1 MLIYD
6 QFSIIQNRQMSP
18 IPQTNFLVGTRFAAS
33 DSKTTL
39 VISQLTNE
47 NEKRLLTKK
56 FTICILLFVGLAE
69 SYIMHKLFVNQIS
82 KVD

>member
-18 IPQTNFLVGTRFAAS
+18 IPQTNLLVGTRFAAP

-39 VISQLTNE
+39 VIS
-47 NEKRLLTKK
+47 
-56 FTICILLFVGLAE
+56 
-69 SYIMHKLFVNQIS
+69 
-82 KVD
+82 